1 MNIVKHIP
9 NSLTCLNLI
18 CGMAG
23 IYWVLEGQVFFG
35 AYFIFAAAICDF
47 LDGFA
52 ARLLNAHS
60 AIGAQ
65 LDSLADMVT
74 FGALPAFIVFKMLQT
89 INPDSYLSF
98 LAFFIAIQSA
108 IRLAKFNIDTR
119 QTDRFIGVPTPA
131 NALLISTLPFLAEKF
146 AWAQNLVYNPFFL
159 LVFSLGFALM
169 LTAEIPLIALKFKR
183 FDLKDN
189 IYRYLT
195 LLIGLTCLLT
205 MGIAGIPFAIISYVG
220 LSIIEARG
228 NKDAKNQQ
236 SV

>member
-1 MNIVKHIP
+1 
-9 NSLTCLNLI
+9 
-18 CGMAG
+18 MAG

-74 FGALPAFIVFKMLQT
+74 FGALPAFIV
-89 INPDSYLSF
+89 S
-98 LAFFIAIQSA
+98 
-108 IRLAKFNIDTR
+108 R

>member
-1 MNIVKHIP
+1 LNIIKHIP
-9 NSLTCLNLI
+9 NTLTCLNLI

-23 IYWVLEGQVFFG
+23 IYCVLEGQLFFG

-60 AIGAQ
+60 EIGAQ

-74 FGALPAFIVFKMLQT
+74 FGALPAFIVFQMLQT

-119 QTDRFIGVPTPA
+119 QTERFIGVPTPA

-146 AWAQNLVYNPFFL
+146 VWAHNLVYNPVFL
-159 LVFSLGFALM
+159 LIVSLGFALL
-169 LTAEIPLIALKFKR
+169 LTAEIPLIALKFKQ
-183 FDLKDN
+183 FDLKAN

-195 LLIGLTCLLT
+195 LAIGLTCLLT
-205 MGIAGIPFAIISYVG
+205 MGIAGIPFAIISYVV
-220 LSIIEARG
+220 LSIIEVQG